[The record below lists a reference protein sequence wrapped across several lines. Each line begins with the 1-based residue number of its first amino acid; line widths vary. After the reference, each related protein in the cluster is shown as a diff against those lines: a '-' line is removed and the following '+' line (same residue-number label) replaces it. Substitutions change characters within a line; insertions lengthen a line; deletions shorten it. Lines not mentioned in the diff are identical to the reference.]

1 MEKEINSDPILD
13 FKDDDSSEI
22 ESEKSKIKNDN
33 NDKCE
38 IKEPYSS
45 ISNPTAKYLHDIG
58 FHEVLSREEEQE
70 ISKKA
75 VLGDPDARCK
85 LIESNLRL
93 VVKIARNYTNRGM
106 AFLDLVEEGNFGLMH
121 SINKFEPEKG
131 FRFSTYSTWWI
142 KQYIERA
149 IMNQSRTVRLPV
161 HVIKELNSY
170 LRVGYML
177 ASDLEHEASADDIAK
192 QIDKPIE
199 EINKVLKLKAG
210 ASSLDKSIKSDSN
223 IVLQDTI
230 SAPEENNPYK
240 VIEDDNIKELL
251 DKWLITLDE
260 IEHVVIVRRFGLQG
274 HDPHTLE
281 EASEYLGVTR
291 EKVRQ
296 IQIKALRRL
305 RKSMKFY
312 GVDSDDVV

>member
-1 MEKEINSDPILD
+1 MERVMSKSAAAPETLNDGLLEDDQQDDAFILPEPGAEASDP
-13 FKDDDSSEI
+13 
-22 ESEKSKIKNDN
+22 
-33 NDKCE
+33 
-38 IKEPYSS
+38 
-45 ISNPTAKYLHDIG
+45 TTKYLQEIG
-58 FHEVLSREEEQE
+58 FHALLDRETEQE
-70 ISKKA
+70 VATLAVQGDKA
-75 VLGDPDARCK
+75 ARHR

-121 SINKFEPEKG
+121 AINKFEPDKG
-131 FRFSTYSTWWI
+131 FRFSTYATWWI

-177 ASDLEHEASADDIAK
+177 AAELQHEASADDIAK

-199 EINKVLKLKAG
+199 EINEVLKLKAG
-210 ASSLDKSIKSDSN
+210 AASLDKTVKHDSTM
-223 IVLQDTI
+223 VLQDTL
-230 SAPEENNPYK
+230 AVEEDQNPYSI
-240 VIEDDNIKELL
+240 IENDNIKQLV
-251 DKWLITLDE
+251 DKWLVALDE

-274 HDPHTLE
+274 HDAHTLE
-281 EASEYLGVTR
+281 ETSDYLGITR

-296 IQIKALRRL
+296 VQIKSLRKL
-305 RKSMKFY
+305 RKSMKFF
-312 GVDSDDVV
+312 GISSNDVV

>member
-1 MEKEINSDPILD
+1 MSKTAEELKVMNQGLLDEELEDEGLIMNGPSVEASDP
-13 FKDDDSSEI
+13 
-22 ESEKSKIKNDN
+22 
-33 NDKCE
+33 
-38 IKEPYSS
+38 
-45 ISNPTAKYLHDIG
+45 TTKYLQEIG
-58 FHEVLSREEEQE
+58 FHPLLSREMEQE
-70 ISKKA
+70 VATLAIQ
-75 VLGDPDARCK
+75 GDNAARHR

-121 SINKFEPEKG
+121 AINKFEPEKG
-131 FRFSTYSTWWI
+131 FRFSTYATWWI

-177 ASDLEHEASADDIAK
+177 ASELQHEASADDIAK

-199 EINKVLKLKAG
+199 EINEVLKLKTG
-210 ASSLDKSIKSDSN
+210 AASLDKAVKHDSSM
-223 IVLQDTI
+223 VLQDTL
-230 SAPEENNPYK
+230 AVGEDQNPYSI
-240 VIEDDNIKELL
+240 IENDNIKQLV
-251 DKWLITLDE
+251 DKWLVALDE

-274 HDPHTLE
+274 HDVHTLE
-281 EASEYLGVTR
+281 ETSDYLGLTR

-296 IQIKALRRL
+296 VQIKSLRKL
-305 RKSMKFY
+305 RKSMKFF
-312 GVDSDDVV
+312 GISSDDVV